1 MVIFHYH
8 FSAEGNLYV
17 EVKLAGN
24 NKQRDSDAWTKYRCE
39 IELRKALN
47 WNLVFEKWLLMSRK
61 MYLSARFRGDVPSGD
76 TLRIP
81 EKYRKYRYANI
92 SQLFQG
98 FKNAD
103 MLEIFQALC

>member
-1 MVIFHYH
+1 
-8 FSAEGNLYV
+8 
-17 EVKLAGN
+17 
-24 NKQRDSDAWTKYRCE
+24 
-39 IELRKALN
+39 
-47 WNLVFEKWLLMSRK
+47 

-103 MLEIFQALC
+103 MLEIFQALCNRFSVTHSIGCCIVWYRQFFNFQQAFKFYTESR